1 MACHPRNIIE
11 HFRLNESR
19 ELRQVGY
26 KLTVL
31 TRPYSVSGKPKL
43 SVFDGSEITEKPISN

>member
-1 MACHPRNIIE
+1 MACHPRNIME

-31 TRPYSVSGKPKL
+31 TRPYSPSGKPKL